1 MVSPVATDAD
11 EQTRLIRSLSDP
23 TLYGPTCTAVR
34 VIETHI
40 SYVLLTGRYAYKIK
54 KAVNLGFL
62 DFTTLPARHF
72 YCNRELQL
80 NRRLAPAI
88 YLEVVAITGTARAPR
103 IGSDGPVLEYAVK
116 MLEFPQDALLTRVLA
131 RGALTAAHVD
141 SLAATVAAFHA
152 SAPTARSDER
162 FGSAGEILELAI
174 ENFTELEP
182 LLEDADRREVA
193 ALRRWTEREH
203 ASRATLFTERQRG
216 GFVRECHGDLHL
228 GNIALIEGRV
238 TIFDCIEFNEDMR
251 WGDVMGDVGFLVMDL
266 QDRGRPD
273 YASRFLNTY
282 LELTGDYGGVQI
294 LRFYVVY
301 RAMVRAKVA
310 CMRASQTHD
319 TDAHRAKIAEYREYL
334 KLATRCAESAT
345 RGIVITHGPTGSGKT
360 TRSEALVELLG
371 AIRIRTDV
379 ERKRL
384 HGLPPQSR
392 SGSALNAGLYS
403 RAETERTYSE
413 VARLT
418 RTVAGAGYPVVVD
431 GTFLQRPQRNQF
443 RALATDLNVPFVIVD
458 FVAPMD
464 ILRTRVQGR
473 HETAVDASEADI
485 HVLEHQVRVAD
496 PIIPD
501 ERTLTV
507 TYDAGAP
514 LEQSRQIDSWQPVLD
529 RLSFESSA
537 PVNLCSSTES
547 ALSNRDRGGGVGSGY
562 TQHYIVG
569 LPQNT
574 SALGRDGRAASADAE
589 SEAEGDAKG
598 RASALVKVPR

>member
-1 MVSPVATDAD
+1 
-11 EQTRLIRSLSDP
+11 
-23 TLYGPTCTAVR
+23 

-62 DFTTLPARHF
+62 DFTTLAARHF
-72 YCNRELQL
+72 YCHRELQL
-80 NRRLAPAI
+80 NRRLAPAL
-88 YLEVVAITGTARAPR
+88 YLEVVAITGTPGAPR
-103 IGSDGPVLEYAVK
+103 IGGDGPVLEYAVK

-131 RGALTAAHVD
+131 QGALTAAHVD

-182 LLEDADRREVA
+182 LLEEDADRREVA

-203 ASRATLFTERQRG
+203 VSRAALFTERQRG

-228 GNIALIEGRV
+228 GNITLIEGRV

-266 QDRGRPD
+266 QDRGRTD
-273 YASRFLNTY
+273 FAARFLNAY

-319 TDAHRAKIAEYREYL
+319 TGADRAKIAEYREYL
-334 KLATRCAESAT
+334 RLAMRCAESAT

-360 TRSEALVELLG
+360 TRSEALIELAG

-384 HGLPPQSR
+384 HGLTPPSR

-418 RTVAGAGYPVVVD
+418 RTVAGVGYPVVVD
-431 GTFLQRPQRNQF
+431 GTFLQRSQRNQF
-443 RALATDLNVPFVIVD
+443 RALAADLNVPFVIVD
-458 FVAPMD
+458 FGAPMD
-464 ILRTRVQGR
+464 ILRTRVQER
-473 HETAVDASEADI
+473 HQTGVDASEADVR
-485 HVLEHQVRVAD
+485 VLEHQVRVAD
-496 PIIPD
+496 PITPD
-501 ERTLTV
+501 ERALTV

-514 LEQSRQIDSWQPVLD
+514 LEQSRQIKSWQPVLD
-529 RLSFESSA
+529 RLS
-537 PVNLCSSTES
+537 L
-547 ALSNRDRGGGVGSGY
+547 GS
-562 TQHYIVG
+562 
-569 LPQNT
+569 
-574 SALGRDGRAASADAE
+574 
-589 SEAEGDAKG
+589 
-598 RASALVKVPR
+598 RASDQSVRDTASMVDVTMGCPSTRSSR